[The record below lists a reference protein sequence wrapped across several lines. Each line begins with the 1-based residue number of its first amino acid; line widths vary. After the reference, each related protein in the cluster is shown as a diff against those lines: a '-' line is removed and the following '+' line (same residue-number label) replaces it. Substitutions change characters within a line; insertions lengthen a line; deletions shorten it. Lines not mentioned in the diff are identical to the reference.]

1 MEIRLPYA
9 GRYQNFDTDD
19 FGPLLTFGGSYSC
32 KFPEPVSR
40 STIESKISDGLRN
53 FKNLFNNSKVLTVVN
68 DGYRRTPTAE
78 ILPII
83 WDFIKYG
90 DFIIATGTHR
100 QPTEIE
106 LQTIFGQ
113 FYDKIKPRLFI
124 HDCYDQDSLVEFG
137 QTSYGTPVYLNKK
150 ISEADLILTIN
161 SVEPHFFAG
170 FTGGRK
176 SLIPG
181 LAAFE
186 TVQKNHR
193 FAKDINATTL
203 SLDNNPL
210 HLDLEEGIKLIG
222 DKVIITIQCITN
234 RDGRL
239 IDLFVDKLNDAFMR
253 ACARAEECYTIE
265 LPKKYEVVIAC
276 CDQPLDSNLYQ
287 LQKAQE
293 HGGRMVKT
301 GGVLITMGACLEGT
315 GSDYFMK
322 LADKYPT
329 PESALTEGIKDDSF
343 GIHKLIKT
351 ARQLQKFKV
360 FYVTTLDEHQVEK
373 VYFKSF
379 KDIKT
384 AVEAAMKEFNTNFEL
399 AVLEDAGYSVPVIK
413 P

>member
-1 MEIRLPYA
+1 MKIRLPY
-9 GRYQNFDTDD
+9 GGQYQHFDTDD
-19 FGPLLTFGGSYSC
+19 FRPLLTFGGSYNC
-32 KFPEPVSR
+32 KFPKPMSL
-40 STIESKISDGLRN
+40 SAIESKINDGLNSLKVN
-53 FKNLFNNSKVLTVVN
+53 FNHAKVLTVVN

-78 ILPII
+78 LLPIV
-83 WDFIKYG
+83 WDYVKNG
-90 DFIIATGTHR
+90 DFIVATGTHR
-100 QPTEIE
+100 RPTESE
-106 LQTIFGQ
+106 LHAIFGQ
-113 FYDKIKPRLFI
+113 LYDKIKPRLYI
-124 HDCYDQDSLVEFG
+124 HDCYDNDSLLEFG
-137 QTSYGTPVYLNKK
+137 WTSYGTPVYLNRK
-150 ISEADLILTIN
+150 IAEADIIFTIN

-181 LAAFE
+181 LAGFE

-193 FAKDINATTL
+193 FAKDINATSL
-203 SLDNNPL
+203 SLNSNPL
-210 HLDLEEGIKLIG
+210 HLDLEEGIRLIG
-222 DKVIITIQCITN
+222 NKVIITIQCITD
-234 RDGRL
+234 RDGRML
-239 IDLFVDKLNDAFMR
+239 DLFVDKLNEAFMR
-253 ACARAEECYTIE
+253 ACVCAEECYAIE
-265 LPKKYEVVIAC
+265 LPKKFDVVIAC

-293 HGGRMVKT
+293 HGGRMVNT
-301 GGVLITMGACLEGT
+301 GGVLITMGACPEGT

-329 PESALTEGIKDDSF
+329 PKSVLTEGINDDSF

-351 ARQLQKFKV
+351 ARQLQRFKV
-360 FYVTTLDEHQVEK
+360 FYVTTLDDHQVEK

-384 AVEAAMKEFNTNFEL
+384 AVEAAMKEFNNKFEL